1 MDKADLKSSV
11 VLPDTVA
18 RVPGVEVDFHTER
31 SSEIAKLLLDKF
43 GDVIEAQFKT
53 YTDGE
58 QISAQE
64 LSDRY
69 SGPLQAAR
77 SILVGSIAVYAR
89 EMDCTIEQ
97 IFEITMYDLA
107 AQMSVLMPAKE
118 TGERVS

>member
-1 MDKADLKSSV
+1 MDKADLRAGV
-11 VLPDTVA
+11 VMPARAVA
-18 RVPGVEVDFHTER
+18 LPGVDVEFHTKR
-31 SSEIAKLLLDKF
+31 SSEIAKLLLDRF
-43 GDVIEAQFKT
+43 GDVIEERFKS

-58 QISAQE
+58 QITAQE

-89 EMDCTIEQ
+89 ELDCTIEQ

-107 AQMSVLMPAKE
+107 AQMSTLMPAKE
-118 TGERVS
+118 TGETTQ

>member
-1 MDKADLKSSV
+1 MDKAELKAGI
-11 VLPDTVA
+11 VLPENVA
-18 RVPGVEVDFHTER
+18 QVPGVEVDFHTER
-31 SSEIAKLLLDKF
+31 SSEIAKRLLDRF
-43 GDVIEAQFKT
+43 GDVIEEDFKS
-53 YTDGE
+53 YPDGE

-107 AQMSVLMPAKE
+107 AQMSVLLPAKE
-118 TGERVS
+118 TGEMVS